1 MKVFAAE
8 ERLWLWVSLVTMGN
22 AQELAQEIADNV
34 LFPAATEV
42 DQAGVIPAS
51 HLDLLADKGFYGLST
66 AVDDD
71 APEIV
76 ATLAS
81 GCLCTTFVWLQ
92 HQGVVIRVANSHLR
106 AEWLPDLTA
115 GRRRAGV
122 ALGGTLPGRP
132 LLVAQPGPD
141 GYVLNG
147 RSPWVTGWGMVD
159 VLAVVARDRDNLAW
173 LLVDAKESDT
183 LTVDPLRMVAVT
195 ASNTVTAHFKS
206 HHVPAGRVIR
216 TQPYAEWAQADRANL
231 RFNASLALG
240 LTRRCLTLLGPTRL
254 DDELADVRTHLD
266 TADPQDMPTARAR
279 ASELAMRAA
288 TTLVASTGSQAVVA
302 GQNAERLARE
312 AMFLLVFGSRP
323 AIKQSLV
330 ELLSRG

>member
-1 MKVFAAE
+1 
-8 ERLWLWVSLVTMGN
+8 MGN
-22 AQELAQEIADNV
+22 VLELAQEIADTV
-34 LFPAATEV
+34 LFPAATKV
-42 DQAGVIPAS
+42 DQTGVIPAS
-51 HLDLLADKGFYGLST
+51 LLDLLADKGFYGMATT
-66 AVDDD
+66 ADDN
-71 APEIV
+71 AAEIV
-76 ATLAS
+76 EILAS

-92 HQGVVIRVANSHLR
+92 HQGVVIRVADSHLR
-106 AEWLPDLTA
+106 AEWLPDLMA

-122 ALGGTLPGRP
+122 ALGGTLPGEP

-141 GYVLNG
+141 GHVLNG

-159 VLAVVARDRDNLAW
+159 VLAVVARDGDNLVW

-183 LTVDPLRMVAVT
+183 LTVDPLHMVAVT
-195 ASNTVTAHFKS
+195 ASNTVTVHFKG
-206 HHVPAGRVIR
+206 HHVPAGRVIK
-216 TQPYAEWAQADRANL
+216 TQPYAEWAHADRANL

-240 LTRRCLTLLGPTRL
+240 LTRRCLTLLGPTPL
-254 DDELADVRTHLD
+254 DDKLADVRTHLD
-266 TADPQDMPTARAR
+266 TAAPQDMPTARAR

-288 TTLVASTGSQAVVA
+288 TTLVTSTGSQAIVA

-330 ELLSRG
+330 ELLTRG